1 MKKRLNILCVMVFV
15 VIGIGLMPLVYAMAL
30 GVNAGWASTEDGR
43 NDIDAMISAESV
55 HLIPVGVKRLEHST
69 IRNAMTGEDVVMWPE
84 NVHVSAAVDFPGW
97 YGVARTLSQLMAFA
111 AVVAV
116 AVLFL
121 KIIVR
126 VNRGHVFEW
135 RNVRLLRWLGGLQ
148 LVACTVVTML
158 QIYGASVV
166 SSQFSVE
173 GFAPD
178 YFSYVSVLELSIG
191 LVALIAAEIFAI
203 GLKMK
208 EEQDLTI

>member
-1 MKKRLNILCVMVFV
+1 
-15 VIGIGLMPLVYAMAL
+15 MA
-30 GVNAGWASTEDGR
+30 
-43 NDIDAMISAESV
+43 
-55 HLIPVGVKRLEHST
+55 H
-69 IRNAMTGEDVVMWPE
+69 
-84 NVHVSAAVDFPGW
+84 
-97 YGVARTLSQLMAFA
+97 TLSQLLAFA
-111 AVVAV
+111 TVVAV
-116 AVLFL
+116 VVLFL
-121 KIIVR
+121 KLIVR

-148 LVACTVVTML
+148 LVACIVVTAQ

-166 SSQFSVE
+166 SSQFRVE